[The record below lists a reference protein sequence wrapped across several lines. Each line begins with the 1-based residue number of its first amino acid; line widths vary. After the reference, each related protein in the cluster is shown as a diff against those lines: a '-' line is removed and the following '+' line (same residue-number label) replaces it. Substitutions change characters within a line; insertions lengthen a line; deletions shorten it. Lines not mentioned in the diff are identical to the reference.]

1 MTEPVRIEFAA
12 PVAHDEG
19 VSDRETEVDGT
30 RWALVEYAAGCG
42 RAEWCETPH
51 AGIVLGGTLEYRFE
65 DGRDA
70 LVLTTGD
77 AFALP
82 ETPRHRGRNPGTE
95 LTRLF
100 IIDALP

>member
-1 MTEPVRIEFAA
+1 MTQPGRIEFAA
-12 PVAHDEG
+12 PVSHDEG
-19 VSDRETEVDGT
+19 VSDREADVDGT
-30 RWALVEYAAGCG
+30 RWALVEYAAGRG

-51 AGIVLGGTLEYRFE
+51 AGIVLGGTLEYGFE

-82 ETPRHRGRNPGTE
+82 PTPRHRGRNPGTE
-95 LTRLF
+95 PARLF